1 MKKMCK
7 MKKGIAFVLVAA
19 LVLGFAACGSGTNND
34 PGTNNG
40 GLELGNT
47 SSVEGDAFVADFI
60 PVNLPGISEMQMLGI
75 VGNTI
80 YFRFHPEH
88 EWSEEMPTSKEEALR
103 PGPGIATMQTD
114 GSGFTILWQGQ
125 QGQWEFGEN
134 SFGWYSENIASV
146 ALRPDGSIVG
156 VRTISMNESSDIDF
170 HMEEESF
177 LVELAPDG
185 SILRE
190 VDMEAELNFSQ
201 NDMWNIMRLDTLSD
215 GRILFAMHDAL
226 VVLNPDFTF
235 ARRHS
240 WEIASFAVTKNDD
253 ILVSIWGDD
262 WSDVNVFLFDIETG
276 DILLEE
282 ESLLD
287 VQLHGATR
295 GHVFDLYVM
304 SDRAVF
310 GFDMETGET
319 TELFTWMQLDMINAG
334 TPAPTESGDMFLL
347 EQNWT
352 PRGITTNLVHLRKV
366 DAASIPQRV
375 TLVYGAMEVSWEMRR
390 EIIEFNRR
398 SQTHRIDIREY
409 FDWMAGDDIQDAI
422 RRLNTDIITGNAPDI
437 LEISN
442 FPFEAFA
449 RRGFLADL
457 GAKIDAD
464 PTLNR
469 TDFVENIMGL
479 LEIENTLYTITS
491 GFSIRTVVGATQRV
505 GPDMGWTM
513 AQFHAAV
520 AEVEARGG
528 SAFGEHLSRDD
539 FLHSVLMSNMGQFI
553 DRETAT
559 ANFDSD
565 LFRSY
570 LAFAATLPSN
580 EELWG
585 DDWPDSP
592 GGWARPLPI
601 AAARALSYT
610 VLETEDIEIEPSY
623 IEIEPPIGGLPIDEW
638 ESPHATG
645 QTLLMESGIW
655 GFGEMFWLEETFRA
669 DITFIGYPS
678 EEGTGSIVSPRT
690 LLAISAQSQHQDVAW
705 EFIRTILTE
714 EFQKD
719 NNFSFPIRVDL
730 INEIAAL
737 SLRNPET
744 LTDNERW
751 ANVWQQMTQQQVDQ
765 VMQLINH
772 ADQLESRDVA
782 VFDMILEELLPFF
795 AGDRSVE
802 ETTRIIQNRVQ
813 LYVSERG

>member
-1 MKKMCK
+1 MGK
-7 MKKGIAFVLVAA
+7 MKKAIALVLVAA
-19 LVLGFAACGSGTNND
+19 LILSFAACGNRSNDSGTNNEGSGL
-34 PGTNNG
+34 GTASMQG
-40 GLELGNT
+40 Y
-47 SSVEGDAFVADFI
+47 AFVADFI
-60 PVNLPGISEMQMLGI
+60 DIDIPGVSDVQMLGI
-75 VGNTI
+75 VGDTI

-88 EWSEEMPTSKEEALR
+88 EWSETLPTSMEEALG
-103 PGPGIATMQTD
+103 PGPGIASMQTD
-114 GSGFTILWQGQ
+114 GSGFTILWQGE
-125 QGQWEFGEN
+125 QGQWETPDGG
-134 SFGWYSENIASV
+134 FGWYSESIASMV
-146 ALRPDGSIVG
+146 LRSDGSMIG
-156 VRTISMNESSDIDF
+156 IRMKSMNESNNFDF
-170 HMEEESF
+170 HMEEEYF

-185 SILRE
+185 TVVRE
-190 VDMEAELNFSQ
+190 VDMVAELNFSQ
-201 NDMWNIMRLDTLSD
+201 NDMWNVMGLEALSD

-226 VVLNPDFTF
+226 VILNPDFTF
-235 ARRHS
+235 ARRHN
-240 WEIASFAVTKNDD
+240 WEEVVSFAVTRNDD
-253 ILVSIWGDD
+253 VLVSTWGDD
-262 WSDVNVFLFDIETG
+262 WRNADVFLFDLETG
-276 DILLEE
+276 DILRED
-282 ESLLD
+282 ESLLTI
-287 VQLHGATR
+287 QLHGATR

-310 GFDMETGET
+310 GFDMEAGET
-319 TELFTWMQLDMINAG
+319 TELFTWMGLDMINAG
-334 TPAPTESGDMFLL
+334 VPAPTASGDMFLF

-352 PRGITTNLVHLRKV
+352 PGGVTTNLVHLRRV
-366 DAASIPQRV
+366 DAASIPQRI

-398 SQTHRIDIREY
+398 NQTHRIDIREY
-409 FDWMAGDDIQDAI
+409 FDWMAGDDMQDAI

-437 LEISN
+437 LEISS
-442 FPFEAFA
+442 FPFEAYA

-469 TDFVENIMGL
+469 TDFVENVMEL
-479 LEIENTLYTITS
+479 LEVENTLYTITS
-491 GFSIRTVVGATQRV
+491 GFSIRTVTGATERV

-513 AQFHAAV
+513 EQFRAAV
-520 AEVEARGG
+520 AEVEAAGG
-528 SAFGEHLSRDD
+528 TAFGEHLSRED

-553 DRETAT
+553 DRETGT

-570 LAFAATLPSN
+570 IAFAATLPTS

-585 DDWPDSP
+585 GDWGDGP
-592 GGWARPLPI
+592 GGWARPVPLPT
-601 AAARALSYT
+601 AAASPISY
-610 VLETEDIEIEPSY
+610 VSAETADVEVEPNY
-623 IEIEPPIGGLPIDEW
+623 IEIEPPIGGFPIDEW

-645 QTLLMESGIW
+645 QVLLMETGLW
-655 GFGEMFWLEETFRA
+655 GFGEIHWLQEDTFRG

-714 EFQKD
+714 DFQKD
-719 NNFSFPIRVDL
+719 NNFSFPMRVDL
-730 INEIAAL
+730 LNQIAQL

-744 LTDNERW
+744 FADSERW
-751 ANVWQQMTQQQVDQ
+751 ANVWQQLTQQQVDQ
-765 VMQLINH
+765 VMELINR
-772 ADQLESRDVA
+772 ADQLESRDVT
-782 VFDMILEELLPFF
+782 VFDMIQEELLPFF